1 MIPQE
6 TIDEIFAVAKLEE
19 VIGEFVNLKQKGA
32 NYVGLCPFHDE
43 KTPSFYV
50 SPVKE
55 IFKCFGCGKAGNVVR
70 FLMDHEKMSYPDAL
84 RYLAKKYRIEIEED
98 NTEEAQKERDE
109 ISSLHIVLSFAEDFY
124 HDYLLNTDEGKRIGL
139 EYLKNR
145 GISSETI
152 NKFKIGFSSA
162 ERNSFSKAAI
172 KKKFNEKH
180 LIAAGL
186 SIKTHDGQLIDRF
199 RERVIFPIH
208 SVAGRAIG
216 FGGRI
221 LKKNPKE
228 AKYINSPETKVY
240 NKSQIL
246 YGLDLAK
253 DMIRKT
259 SEVFLVEGYTDVVA
273 LSQAGVGNV
282 VASLGTSLTE
292 QHTKLIKKY
301 TDNLI
306 FIFDGDEAGTKA
318 SLRGIDIALKKELN
332 VKAISLPEGEDPDS
346 FSKKNNPQELKIFID
361 ENAEDFIFFKTK
373 LLFDKEKDDPIKK
386 ADALRNIVKSI
397 AFIPNHISR
406 SIYIKNLGRKLDID
420 EETLYTELDRILLS
434 KQKDEIKR
442 AKFKSKRDEKDKISL
457 NEKISIQTS
466 EEQEKGIVKL
476 LILYGSN
483 EYEEGIS
490 VAEKIIEHVKE
501 SEWKNPLYLEIFN
514 DYINYYNNNNKY
526 PEINHYLINTNIQ
539 FQDFATSFV
548 TIKNELSQNW
558 KTRYGKSI
566 SFEDNYKNN
575 VTSALCHYDI
585 RKYQAMLKDNLK
597 DLKKK
602 DNLENDDVLQ
612 RTHNELIK
620 EINRISKEIKLAI
633 Y

>member
-253 DMIRKT
+253 DMIRKR

-318 SLRGIDIALKKELN
+318 SLRGIDIALKNELN

-457 NEKISIQTS
+457 NEKFSIQTS

-566 SFEDNYKNN
+566 
-575 VTSALCHYDI
+575 
-585 RKYQAMLKDNLK
+585 
-597 DLKKK
+597 
-602 DNLENDDVLQ
+602 
-612 RTHNELIK
+612 
-620 EINRISKEIKLAI
+620 
-633 Y
+633 